1 MPRRRAAGPARLSF
15 HHAMQNTPTSSALAD
30 LPVQRATEATRQA
43 HRNALQA
50 LPANDDLDMEEA
62 QRGFIGTLADAE
74 IRDAYGRLVWSMA
87 DYAFL
92 DEATAPPTAH
102 PALWR
107 QARLNRLHGLFEVT
121 PRIYQVR
128 GFDLANMTLIE
139 GDTGLIIIDPLTCRE
154 TAQAALE
161 LFYAHRPRRPVLAV
175 IYSHSHTDHFGGVK
189 GVVDEARV
197 RAGEVA
203 VIAPAGFMEEAV
215 AENVMAGTAMERRS
229 QFQFGQ
235 TLARNA
241 CCQIDAGLGKTM
253 PNGTV
258 TLIEPTQLIHQESET
273 HTIDGIEI
281 VFQLTPDSEAPA
293 EMHFFFP
300 QLRAL
305 NVAENGTRTLHN
317 LCPLRG
323 AQVRNAKAWSRYL
336 HQALERYAGG
346 ADVVFAQHHWPT
358 WGTARLTRF
367 LEQQRDLYKYLHDQ
381 TLRMMNRG
389 GTAAEIAERMTLPDT
404 LAAQW
409 HTRGYYGT
417 VSHNVKAIYQ
427 RYLSWYDGNPAHL
440 HALPDELSA
449 PRYVEY
455 MGGAEA
461 MLERARRDFE
471 RGEYRWVAEVMN
483 RLVFA
488 QPTLRE
494 ARELGAAAL
503 EQMGFQAESATW
515 RNAYLLGARE
525 LREGA
530 GAGAGQIMR
539 SQDLVRV
546 LSDGAFFDYLAV
558 MVDGLKA
565 QTLDIRMTWRFT
577 DRDACYALYLKHGA
591 LTWSATPHREGHDLD
606 IAMTR
611 ATLDRILLG
620 QTQFGAALAEG
631 EIVLEGTKALF
642 GAFLK
647 TLEKPDGRFNVVE
660 P

>member
-1 MPRRRAAGPARLSF
+1 MHTTASSPA
-15 HHAMQNTPTSSALAD
+15 QTD
-30 LPVQRATEATRQA
+30 IPVQRATEATRQA
-43 HRNALQA
+43 NDRARLT
-50 LPANDDLDMEEA
+50 LPPDDMLDMDEA
-62 QRGFIGTLADAE
+62 RRGFIGTIPDAE

-92 DEATAPPTAH
+92 DDATAPPTAN

-121 PRIYQVR
+121 ARIYQVR

-139 GDTGLIIIDPLTCRE
+139 GDTGLIVIDPLTCRE

-161 LFYAHRPRRPVLAV
+161 LYYAHRPRRPVVAV

-189 GVVDEARV
+189 GVVDDARV

-203 VIAPAGFMEEAV
+203 VIAPTGFMEEAV
-215 AENVMAGTAMERRS
+215 SENVMAGTAMERRS

-235 TLARNA
+235 TLARSA

-258 TLIEPTQLIHQESET
+258 TLIEPTQLIRDETET
-273 HTIDGIEI
+273 HTIDGVEI

-323 AQVRNAKAWSRYL
+323 AQVRNAKLWSRYL
-336 HQALERYAGG
+336 NQAIERYARG

-358 WGTARLTRF
+358 WGNARLTRF

-381 TLRMMNRG
+381 TLRLMNRG
-389 GTAAEIAERMTLPDT
+389 WNAAEIAEQMTLPDV

-427 RYLSWYDGNPAHL
+427 RYLSWYDGNPSHL
-440 HALPDELSA
+440 HALPDEQSA

-455 MGGAEA
+455 MGGAQA

-488 QPTLRE
+488 QPALRE

-525 LREGA
+525 LREGP
-530 GAGAGQIMR
+530 GAGAGQVLR
-539 SQDLVRV
+539 SHDLVRV

-558 MVDGLKA
+558 MIDGHKA
-565 QTLDIRMTWRFT
+565 QALDVRMTWHFT
-577 DRDACYALYLKHGA
+577 DRDTRYALYLKHGA
-591 LTWSATPHREGHDLD
+591 LTWSSSAHRDGHDLG
-606 IAMTR
+606 ISMTR

-620 QTQFGAALAEG
+620 ETQFGPAVAQG
-631 EIVLEGTKALF
+631 EIVLEGDPALF

>member
-1 MPRRRAAGPARLSF
+1 M
-15 HHAMQNTPTSSALAD
+15 HNTAPLMTLTD
-30 LPVQRATEATRQA
+30 LPIQSATEATRQA
-43 HRNALQA
+43 HIRALQT
-50 LPANDDLDMEEA
+50 LPADDQLDAAEA
-62 QRGFIGTLADAE
+62 GRGFIGTIPDAE
-74 IRDAYGRLVWSMA
+74 IRDGYGRLVWSMA

-121 PRIYQVR
+121 ARIYQVR

-139 GDTGLIIIDPLTCRE
+139 GESGLIVIDPLTCRE

-161 LFYAHRPRRPVLAV
+161 LYYAHRRRRPVLAV

-189 GVVDEARV
+189 GVIDEARV

-215 AENVMAGTAMERRS
+215 AENVLAGTAMERRS
-229 QFQFGQ
+229 QFQFGH

-253 PNGTV
+253 PLGTV
-258 TLIEPTQLIHQESET
+258 TLIEPTQLIYAETET
-273 HTIDGIEI
+273 HTIDGVEI

-323 AQVRNAKAWSRYL
+323 AQVRNAKLWSRYL
-336 HQALERYAGG
+336 NQALERYAHVS
-346 ADVVFAQHHWPT
+346 DVVFAQHHWPT
-358 WGTARLTRF
+358 WGTERLTRF
-367 LEQQRDLYKYLHDQ
+367 LEQQRNLYKYLHDQ
-381 TLRMMNRG
+381 TLRLMNRG
-389 GTAAEIAERMTLPDT
+389 WNAAEIAEQMTLPDT

-440 HALPDELSA
+440 HALPDEMSA

-455 MGGAEA
+455 MGGAKS

-525 LREGA
+525 LREGP
-530 GAGAGQIMR
+530 GTGAGQTMR
-539 SQDLVRV
+539 SQDLVRS
-546 LSDGAFFDYLAV
+546 LSDSAFFDYLAV
-558 MVDGLKA
+558 MIDGLKA
-565 QTLDIRMTWRFT
+565 QTLDFRMTWHFT
-577 DRDACYALYLKHGA
+577 DRATRYALHLKHGA
-591 LTWSATPHREGHDLD
+591 LTWSATPHRDGHDLG

-620 QTQFGAALAEG
+620 ETPFAAAVAQG
-631 EIVLEGTKALF
+631 EIKLDGAPALF

>member
-1 MPRRRAAGPARLSF
+1 M
-15 HHAMQNTPTSSALAD
+15 NDT
-30 LPVQRATEATRQA
+30 LPFQRATQATIDAQVAAQRT
-43 HRNALQA
+43 
-50 LPANDDLDMEEA
+50 LPNDDPLDIEEA
-62 QRGFIGTLADAE
+62 KRGFIGTIPDAE

-92 DEATAPPTAH
+92 DEENAPPTAN

-107 QARLNRLHGLFEVT
+107 QARLNRLHGLFAVT
-121 PRIYQVR
+121 NRIYQVR
-128 GFDLANMTLIE
+128 GFDLSNVTLIE
-139 GDTGLIIIDPLTCRE
+139 GDSGLIVIDPLTCRE

-161 LFYAHRPRRPVLAV
+161 LYFAHRPRRPVVAV

-189 GVVDEARV
+189 GVIDEASV
-197 RAGEVA
+197 RAGQCA
-203 VIAPAGFMEEAV
+203 IIAPEGFMEEAV
-215 AENVMAGTAMERRS
+215 SENVLAGTAMERRS

-235 TLARNA
+235 TLARSA

-253 PNGTV
+253 PSGSI
-258 TLIEPTQLIHQESET
+258 TLIEPTQLIRQETET
-273 HTIDGIEI
+273 HTIDGVEI

-323 AQVRNAKAWSRYL
+323 AQVRNAKLWSRYL
-336 HQALERYAGG
+336 NQAIERYAGN
-346 ADVVFAQHHWPT
+346 ADVVFAQHHWPS
-358 WGTARLTRF
+358 WGTARLTAF

-381 TLRMMNRG
+381 TLRLINRG
-389 GTAAEIAERMTLPDT
+389 QTAAEIAESLALPDA

-417 VSHNVKAIYQ
+417 ISHNVKAIYQ
-427 RYLSWYDGNPAHL
+427 RYLSWYDGNPSHL
-440 HALPDELSA
+440 HALPDEASA

-455 MGGAEA
+455 MGGADA
-461 MLERARRDFE
+461 MLARAHRDFA
-471 RGEYRWVAEVMN
+471 RGEYRWVAEIMN

-488 QPTLRE
+488 QPDLRA

-525 LREGA
+525 LREGPGAAA
-530 GAGAGQIMR
+530 GHVMR
-539 SQDLVRV
+539 SHDLVRS

-565 QTLDIRMTWRFT
+565 QALDIRMSWHFT
-577 DRDACYALYLKHGA
+577 DRDARYALYLKHGA
-591 LTWSATPHREGHDLD
+591 LTWSTTAHRGAHDLGV
-606 IAMTR
+606 AMTR

-620 QTQFGAALAEG
+620 ETQFGAAVAEG
-631 EIVLEGTKALF
+631 EIVLDGTKALF

>member
-1 MPRRRAAGPARLSF
+1 MNEPA
-15 HHAMQNTPTSSALAD
+15 TPFAHGD
-30 LPVQRATEATRQA
+30 IPVQRATQATIDANEAAR
-43 HRNALQA
+43 RA
-50 LPANDDLDMEEA
+50 LPADDQLDFEEA
-62 QRGFIGTLADAE
+62 GRGFIGTIPDAE
-74 IRDAYGRLVWSMA
+74 IRDDYGRLVWSMA

-92 DEATAPPTAH
+92 DDETAPPTAH
-102 PALWR
+102 PSLWR
-107 QARLNRLHGLFEVT
+107 QARLNRMHGLFEVCE
-121 PRIYQVR
+121 RIYQVR
-128 GFDLANMTLIE
+128 GFDLANVTLIE
-139 GDTGLIIIDPLTCRE
+139 GDSGLIVIDPLTCRE

-161 LFYAHRPRRPVLAV
+161 LYYAHRPRRPVVAV

-215 AENVMAGTAMERRS
+215 SENVMAGTAMERRS

-235 TLARNA
+235 TLARSA

-253 PNGTV
+253 PKGTV
-258 TLIEPTQLIHQESET
+258 TLIEPTQLICEETET
-273 HTIDGIEI
+273 HVIDGIEI

-323 AQVRNAKAWSRYL
+323 AQVRNAKLWSHYL
-336 HQALERYAGG
+336 NQAVERYAGD

-381 TLRMMNRG
+381 TLRLINRG
-389 GTAAEIAERMTLPDT
+389 RTAAEIAEELVLPDA
-404 LAAQW
+404 LAEQW
-409 HTRGYYGT
+409 HARGYYGT

-427 RYLSWYDGNPAHL
+427 RYLSWYDGNPSHL
-440 HALPDELSA
+440 HALPDEDCA
-449 PRYVEY
+449 ARYVEY
-455 MGGAEA
+455 MGGADA
-461 MLERARRDFE
+461 ILERAHRDFA

-488 QPTLRE
+488 QPQLRE

-503 EQMGFQAESATW
+503 EQMGFQTESATW
-515 RNAYLLGARE
+515 RNAFLLGARE
-525 LREGA
+525 LREGP
-530 GAGAGQIMR
+530 GPVQMMR
-539 SQDLVRV
+539 SHDLVRV

-558 MVDGLKA
+558 RLDGLKA
-565 QTLDIRMTWRFT
+565 QALDLRITWQFT
-577 DRDACYALYLKHGA
+577 DRDVRYALYLKHGA
-591 LTWSATPHREGHDLD
+591 LTWSATPHRDGHDLG
-606 IAMTR
+606 ITMTR
-611 ATLDRILLG
+611 ATLDRIMLG
-620 QTQFGAALAEG
+620 ELQFPEAAAQGL
-631 EIVLEGTKALF
+631 IVLDGAKAMF
-642 GAFLK
+642 GAFLSM
-647 TLEKPDGRFNVVE
+647 LEKPDGAFKVVE

>member
-1 MPRRRAAGPARLSF
+1 M
-15 HHAMQNTPTSSALAD
+15 HD
-30 LPVQRATEATRQA
+30 ILPFQRATQATIDAQRAAQL
-43 HRNALQA
+43 N
-50 LPANDDLDMEEA
+50 LPIDDPLDIEEA
-62 QRGFIGTLADAE
+62 QRGFIGTIPEAE

-92 DEATAPPTAH
+92 EDETAPPTAH

-107 QARLNRLHGLFEVT
+107 QARLNRLHGLFAVT
-121 PRIYQVR
+121 ERIYQVR
-128 GFDLANMTLIE
+128 GFDLSNMTLIE
-139 GDTGLIIIDPLTCRE
+139 GDHGLIVIDPLTCRE
-154 TAQAALE
+154 TAHAALE
-161 LFYAHRPRRPVLAV
+161 LYYAHRPRRPVVAV
-175 IYSHSHTDHFGGVK
+175 LYSHSHTDHFGGVK
-189 GVVDEARV
+189 GVIDEARV
-197 RAGEVA
+197 RAGECA
-203 VIAPAGFMEEAV
+203 IIAPEGFMEEAV
-215 AENVMAGTAMERRS
+215 SENVLAGTAMERRS

-235 TLARNA
+235 TLARSA

-253 PNGTV
+253 PSGTV
-258 TLIEPTQLIHQESET
+258 TLIEPTQLIREETET
-273 HTIDGIEI
+273 HCIDGVEI

-323 AQVRNAKAWSRYL
+323 AQVRNAKLWSHYL
-336 HQALERYAGG
+336 NQAIERYAGA

-358 WGTARLTRF
+358 WGTQRLTTF

-381 TLRMMNRG
+381 TLRLMNRG
-389 GTAAEIAERMTLPDT
+389 WTAAEIAETLTLPDA

-440 HALPDELSA
+440 HALPDNLSA
-449 PRYVEY
+449 PRYVDY

-461 MLERARRDFE
+461 ILERAHRDFA

-488 QPTLRE
+488 QPDLRA

-525 LREGA
+525 LREGIGAQA
-530 GAGAGQIMR
+530 GHVMR
-539 SQDLVRV
+539 SQDLVRS

-558 MVDGLKA
+558 MVDGGKA
-565 QTLDIRMTWRFT
+565 QALDIRMSWHFT
-577 DRDACYALYLKHGA
+577 DRGAQYALYLKHGA
-591 LTWSATPHREGHDLD
+591 LSWSTTPHRNGHDLGV
-606 IAMTR
+606 AMTR
-611 ATLDRILLG
+611 GALDRILLG
-620 QTQFGAALAEG
+620 ETQFGAAVAEG
-631 EIVLEGTKALF
+631 QIVLEGAKALF

>member
-1 MPRRRAAGPARLSF
+1 M
-15 HHAMQNTPTSSALAD
+15 HNTPTSSALTA
-30 LPVQRATEATRQA
+30 LPVQRATDATRQVQD
-43 HRNALQA
+43 RALQS
-50 LPANDDLDMEEA
+50 LPPEEQLDFDEA
-62 QRGFIGTLADAE
+62 QRGFIGTIPDAE

-92 DEATAPPTAH
+92 DETTAPPTAN

-121 PRIYQVR
+121 SRIYQVR
-128 GFDLANMTLIE
+128 GFDLSNMTLIE
-139 GDTGLIIIDPLTCRE
+139 GDSGLIVIDPLTCRE

-161 LFYAHRPRRPVLAV
+161 LYYAHRPRRPVRAV

-189 GVVDEARV
+189 GVIDEADV
-197 RAGEVA
+197 RAGNVA

-215 AENVMAGTAMERRS
+215 SENVLAGTAMERRS

-235 TLARNA
+235 TLARSA

-253 PNGTV
+253 PMGTV
-258 TLIEPTQLIHQESET
+258 TLIAPTQLIEAETET

-305 NVAENGTRTLHN
+305 NMAENGTRTLHN

-323 AQVRNAKAWSRYL
+323 AQVRNAKLWSRYL
-336 HQALERYAGG
+336 NQALERYAGG
-346 ADVVFAQHHWPT
+346 AGVVFAQHHWPT
-358 WGTARLTRF
+358 WGTARLTLF

-381 TLRMMNRG
+381 TLRLINRSLN
-389 GTAAEIAERMTLPDT
+389 AAEIAERMTLPDA

-417 VSHNVKAIYQ
+417 LSHNVKAIYQ

-440 HALPDELSA
+440 HALPDTQSA

-455 MGGAEA
+455 MGGAQA

-471 RGEYRWVAEVMN
+471 RGDYRWVAEVMN

-530 GAGAGQIMR
+530 GAGAGQMLR
-539 SQDLVRV
+539 SHDLVRS
-546 LSDGAFFDYLAV
+546 LSEGAFFDYLAV

-565 QTLDIRMTWRFT
+565 QTLDIRMTWHFT
-577 DRDACYALYLKHGA
+577 DRDARYALYLKHGA
-591 LTWSATPHREGHDLD
+591 LTWSATPHRDGHDLGV
-606 IAMTR
+606 AMTR

-620 QTQFGAALAEG
+620 ETQFGAAVAQS
-631 EIVLEGTKALF
+631 EIALDGNPAWF
-642 GAFLK
+642 GAFLR